1 MGSFI
6 SFLSSQFDKKE
17 KRKSADLLPFAFCL
31 LPFDLRRTG
40 VAKLASKFSLSLFA
54 FCFLLLFLSACGK
67 IGDPLPPIPRT
78 PLIVNELDVTQQGSR
93 LIVSIPLVRAPR
105 MTPPQAVV
113 IYRLIENAATSG
125 GLTQETFASRASII
139 KELPLDKLAVGST
152 VLTYQD
158 ELDLNAQPKDARYR
172 YAIRLLNTDG
182 RAADFSNYALIEPL
196 ADLAAAPVELKSQ
209 LTQTELVISWMPS
222 AANENGTTPANVFGY
237 NLYRKAILKEDDAL
251 VKLNPQPLKT
261 ARYTDKAFAFGTQ
274 YEYIVRPLSA
284 APGKTTDLIEGNASE
299 VLKIQPL
306 DTFAPAKPFTPTIA
320 STNAQ
325 MSLFWASN
333 AEADLVGYN
342 IYRAEDKA
350 APDAQWVK
358 LNAKT
363 HTPTTFRDE
372 RVQVGKVY
380 FYRIA
385 AVDNAGNESP
395 RSDIV
400 SETVNP

>member
-1 MGSFI
+1 MKTYRGIFSKT
-6 SFLSSQFDKKE
+6 LTGRRGDGVTG
-17 KRKSADLLPFAFCL
+17 RKSHWAYLLP
-31 LPFDLRRTG
+31 
-40 VAKLASKFSLSLFA
+40 VALSL
-54 FCFLLLFLSACGK
+54 CLPVLFVGCGK
-67 IGDPLPPIPRT
+67 IGDPLPPTPRT

-105 MTPPQAVV
+105 TTPPQAVV
-113 IYRLIENAATSG
+113 IYRLIENAAAPT
-125 GLTQETFASRASII
+125 GLTEETFAARASVI
-139 KELPLDKLAVGST
+139 KELPLDKLVVGST

-158 ELDLNAQPKDARYR
+158 ELDLNAQPKGARYR
-172 YAIRLLNTDG
+172 YAIRMLNRDG

-196 ADLAAAPVELKSQ
+196 ADLAAAPAELKSQ
-209 LTQTELVISWMPS
+209 LTQTELVISWTPS

-237 NLYRKAILKEDDAL
+237 NLYRKTGDSLT
-251 VKLNPQPLKT
+251 KLNAQPLKA
-261 ARYTDKAFAFGTQ
+261 ARYVDKAFVFGTN
-274 YEYIVRPLSA
+274 YEYVVRPLSA

-299 VLKIQPL
+299 ALKIQPL

-350 APDAQWVK
+350 VPDAQWVK
-358 LNAKT
+358 LNTKT
-363 HTPTTFRDE
+363 HTPTTFRDD

-380 FYRIA
+380 HYRITS
-385 AVDNAGNESP
+385 VDNAGNVSL

-400 SETVNP
+400 SETVSP

>member
-1 MGSFI
+1 MWNSLYFI
-6 SFLSSQFDKKE
+6 QRRVPHFC
-17 KRKSADLLPFAFCL
+17 LLPFAFCL
-31 LPFDLRRTG
+31 LP
-40 VAKLASKFSLSLFA
+40 
-54 FCFLLLFLSACGK
+54 LFLSACGK

-78 PLIVNELDVTQQGSR
+78 PLIVNELNVTQQGSK

-105 MTPPQAVV
+105 TTAPQAVV
-113 IYRLIENAATSG
+113 IYRLIENLAAPG
-125 GLTQETFASRASII
+125 GITQETFAARASVI
-139 KELPLDKLAVGST
+139 KELPLDKLVVGST

-158 ELDLNAQPKDARYR
+158 ELDLNAQPKGARYR
-172 YAIRLLNTDG
+172 YAIRLLNADG

-196 ADLAAAPVELKSQ
+196 ADLAAAPAELKSQ
-209 LTQTELVISWMPS
+209 LTQTELVISWTPS

-237 NLYRKAILKEDDAL
+237 NLYRKAGDAL
-251 VKLNPQPLKT
+251 TKLNPQPLKT
-261 ARYTDKAFAFGTQ
+261 ARYVDKAFSFGMN
-274 YEYIVRPLSA
+274 YEYLVRPLSA
-284 APGKTTDLIEGNASE
+284 APGKTTDLIEGNASAA
-299 VLKIQPL
+299 LTIQPL

-372 RVQVGKVY
+372 RVQVGKTY
-380 FYRIA
+380 FYRIT
-385 AVDNAGNESP
+385 AVDNAGNES
-395 RSDIV
+395 SKSEIV
-400 SETVNP
+400 SETVSP